1 MSAIDMS
8 HIQATGS
15 VRREIGQVL
24 GKLQE
29 IQKTRSTRE
38 RSVAATKLEEA
49 GMWLDQDEG
58 KLAMEQSKNCGAA

>member
-1 MSAIDMS
+1 MSTIDMS

-15 VRREIGQVL
+15 VRREIRQVL
-24 GKLQE
+24 GKLQD

-49 GMWLDQDEG
+49 AMWLDQDKG
-58 KLAMEQSKNCGAA
+58 KLAIEQSKNCGAA